1 MTRAEFM
8 GRLRR
13 GLVGMPT
20 AAAADIASDY
30 EIHFEAGLAAGRSEA
45 EVAAA
50 LGDPERLA
58 RELRAEAGAQRWHQE
73 KNPSAAA
80 GAIFAVLGLGAIDI
94 LFLLPI
100 LMSVAMTLFG
110 LFMAALGIFIG
121 GGAIMVAGPFAGFPG
136 GPAAAILAG
145 LGFMAGATAM
155 AALTAI
161 ATIWLVNGVVWFA
174 RLHYRLLKPA
184 LDPQPQYQAQ
194 ESQR

>member
-13 GLVGMPT
+13 GLVGMPA
-20 AAAADIASDY
+20 AAAADIAADY

-45 EVAAA
+45 EVASA
-50 LGDPERLA
+50 LGDPDRLA

-73 KNPSAAA
+73 KNPSAAVA
-80 GAIFAVLGLGAIDI
+80 AIFAVLGLGAISI

-100 LMSVAMTLFG
+100 LMSVVGVLFG
-110 LFMAALGIFIG
+110 LFMAAIGVFIA

-136 GPAAAILAG
+136 GPVAAILAG
-145 LGFMAGATAM
+145 LGLMAGSTTLG
-155 AALTAI
+155 ALTAI
-161 ATIWLVNGVVWFA
+161 LTIWLINGVVWFA

-184 LDPQPQYQAQ
+184 L
-194 ESQR
+194 ESRPVADSKI

>member
-20 AAAADIASDY
+20 SAAAEIAADY
-30 EIHFEAGLAAGRSEA
+30 EIHFEDGLAAGRSEA

-50 LGDPERLA
+50 LGDPDRLS

-80 GAIFAVLGLGAIDI
+80 GAILAVLGLGAIDLLI
-94 LFLLPI
+94 LLPI
-100 LMSVAMTLFG
+100 FMSVVGVLFG
-110 LFMAALGIFIG
+110 FFMAAIGVFIG

-136 GPAAAILAG
+136 GAAAAILAG
-145 LGFMAGATAM
+145 LGLMAAATAL

-161 ATIWLVNGVVWFA
+161 ATIWLINGTVWFA

-184 LDPQPQYQAQ
+184 LDPQPQAQA
-194 ESQR
+194 

>member
-13 GLVGMPT
+13 GLVGMPA
-20 AAAADIASDY
+20 AAAADIAADY
-30 EIHFEAGLAAGRSEA
+30 EIHFEDGLAAGRSEA
-45 EVAAA
+45 EVASA
-50 LGDPERLA
+50 LGDPDRLA

-73 KNPSAAA
+73 KNPSAAVA
-80 GAIFAVLGLGAIDI
+80 AIFAVLGLGAISI

-110 LFMAALGIFIG
+110 LFMAAIGVFIA

-136 GPAAAILAG
+136 GPVAAILAG
-145 LGFMAGATAM
+145 LGLMAGSTTL

-161 ATIWLVNGVVWFA
+161 LTIWLINGVVWFA

-184 LDPQPQYQAQ
+184 LNTPTQDAAR
-194 ESQR
+194 ES

>member
-30 EIHFEAGLAAGRSEA
+30 ETHFEDGAAAGRSEA

-50 LGDPERLA
+50 LGDPDRLA

-80 GAIFAVLGLGAIDI
+80 GAVFAVLGLGAIDLLI
-94 LFLLPI
+94 LLPI
-100 LMSVAMTLFG
+100 FMSVVGVLFG
-110 LFMAALGIFIG
+110 FFMAAVGLFIG
-121 GGAIMVAGPFAGFPG
+121 GGAVMIAGPFAGFPG
-136 GPAAAILAG
+136 GVATAILGGIG
-145 LGFMAGATAM
+145 LMAGATALG
-155 AALTAI
+155 ALTAI
-161 ATIWLVNGVVWFA
+161 VTILLVNATVWYA

-184 LDPQPQYQAQ
+184 LGEQTPADGKF
-194 ESQR
+194 

>member
-30 EIHFEAGLAAGRSEA
+30 ESHFEDGLAAGRTEA

-50 LGDPERLA
+50 LGDPDRLS
-58 RELRAEAGAQRWHQE
+58 RELRAEAGARRWDQE

-80 GAIFAVLGLGAIDI
+80 GAVFAVLGLGAIDLLI
-94 LFLLPI
+94 LLPI
-100 LMSVAMTLFG
+100 FMTVVGVLFG
-110 LFMAALGIFIG
+110 FFMAAIGVFIG
-121 GGAIMVAGPFAGFPG
+121 GGVVMVAGPLAGFPG
-136 GPAAAILAG
+136 GAITAILGGIG
-145 LGFMAGATAM
+145 LMAGATALG
-155 AALTAI
+155 ALTAVL
-161 ATIWLVNGVVWFA
+161 TILLVNATVWYA

-184 LDPQPQYQAQ
+184 LEPQAQ
-194 ESQR
+194 ADGKF

>member
-13 GLVGMPT
+13 GLVGMPA
-20 AAAADIASDY
+20 AAAADIAADY
-30 EIHFEAGLAAGRSEA
+30 EIHFEDGLAAGRSEA
-45 EVAAA
+45 EVASA
-50 LGDPERLA
+50 LGDPDRLA

-73 KNPSAAA
+73 KNPSAAVA
-80 GAIFAVLGLGAIDI
+80 AIFAVLGLGAISI

-100 LMSVAMTLFG
+100 LMSVVGVLFG
-110 LFMAALGIFIG
+110 LFMAAIGVFIA

-136 GPAAAILAG
+136 GPVAAILAG
-145 LGFMAGATAM
+145 LGLMAGSTTL

-161 ATIWLVNGVVWFA
+161 LTIWLINGVVWFA

-184 LDPQPQYQAQ
+184 LNTSSQDAAQ
-194 ESQR
+194 ES